1 MLAALHSFVDPETGK
16 PPSSRGV
23 FGMLP
28 YRDPH
33 RSATIRRMAL
43 SSPALFS
50 EREFYLREFRG
61 RTLAI
66 AVPAGEGAAFARI
79 RPVLD
84 DLEAGGSQVLL
95 LSPDAAALG
104 EHVTARVI
112 SAQQPH
118 LGAEVWRRL
127 REHPRLGIVVSSGDR
142 FVAASRRLAVELGVF
157 KLVWIDRR
165 GGLRGATGNRYS
177 FLHLDELQSLLEG
190 KGSGLANTDR
200 LEFWR
205 EVATML
211 EAGLPAVNVCSPGG
225 LAEELFSY
233 AGSGTLFTRARY
245 MSVRRLGIDDFD
257 AAHDLIHRGVEE
269 GYLVARAGEEVDA
282 ILASAFGAFVEG
294 RHLAGIGALLPGGEE
309 RSGEI
314 ASLYTLTRFLGEGV
328 GGSLVG
334 FACSRARE
342 LGLSYVFARTT
353 SDRVGAFF
361 ERNGFRAVAQ
371 EGIPEA
377 KWRSYDP
384 ERRPRVR
391 CYRRELSRSSHEGA

>member
-1 MLAALHSFVDPETGK
+1 
-16 PPSSRGV
+16 
-23 FGMLP
+23 
-28 YRDPH
+28 
-33 RSATIRRMAL
+33 
-43 SSPALFS
+43 
-50 EREFYLREFRG
+50 
-61 RTLAI
+61 
-66 AVPAGEGAAFARI
+66 
-79 RPVLD
+79 
-84 DLEAGGSQVLL
+84 
-95 LSPDAAALG
+95 
-104 EHVTARVI
+104 
-112 SAQQPH
+112 
-118 LGAEVWRRL
+118 VWRRF
-127 REHPRLGIVVSSGDR
+127 REQPRLGIVVSSGDR
-142 FVAASRRLAVELGVF
+142 FVVTCRRLAVELGVF

-165 GGLRGATGNRYS
+165 GGLRDATGNRHS
-177 FLHLDELQSLLEG
+177 FVHLDELQFLLEG

-211 EAGLPAVNVCSPGG
+211 EAGLSAVNVCCASG
-225 LAEELFSY
+225 LAEELFTY
-233 AGSGTLFTRARY
+233 AGSGTLFTRDRY

-269 GYLVARAGEEVDA
+269 GYLVARTGEEVDA

-342 LGLSYVFARTT
+342 LGLSYVYACTT

-361 ERNGFRAVAQ
+361 ERNGFREVAR

-377 KWRSYDP
+377 KWRRYDP
-384 ERRPRVR
+384 ERRCRVR
-391 CYRRELSRSSHEGA
+391 CYRRELSRSSHEVA